1 MLHSPS
7 INVSFLKVKL
17 QYENFKILPE
27 EEELKRF
34 KRNLKKSKRIKN
46 RKFKHAFFRILE

>member
-1 MLHSPS
+1 M
-7 INVSFLKVKL
+7 KVKL